1 MLESLVR
8 EGAGGRWVLVTAS
21 LHKISAGDGY
31 EYLTKQ
37 VAAFDDTN
45 LGRQKLAEYYAEKG
59 ESPGRW
65 LGKGLEGLGEF
76 GDCFAVAVGSVVR
89 EDQMRALFGSG
100 RHPEADAIEKQAL
113 EAGLKPE
120 KALKASQLG
129 RVFKDGTSGQFHDLL
144 RRAYTAWNEEHGRRR
159 GARIPDEVRAGIR
172 TVLAEKTFVK
182 RYGRKPLSR
191 QELDGHL
198 KQELR
203 GDGGRSCAG
212 FDVTFSPVKSVSALW
227 AIAGREVA
235 GVIEQAQDEAVQD
248 AVAWLEQQAA
258 YTRRG
263 VRGARQVETKGLLAA
278 QFVHRDSRAGDPDLH
293 THVAISNKVQ
303 DAADGAWLAL
313 DGRVIY
319 QLMVAA
325 SERYNSSM
333 ERILTDKLGVGFR
346 VRESDS
352 GRRPIREID
361 GIPQELIEAWST
373 RRDAITARQEE
384 LVAAFE
390 QRHLRPPTPVE
401 TLALAQQATL
411 ETREAKH
418 EPRSLAEQR
427 ATWRSQAAE
436 ILGGE
441 SLVDDMAVGV
451 LNRRTRTRKVDTV
464 LVDRVAE
471 RVVGAL
477 EERRATWQIQHVTA
491 EVERQVRGLNVAP
504 GQHHDLVARV
514 IDAVVEQQS
523 IPVVTDPEAA
533 IEVPAELRRS
543 DGASMYERVHQ
554 LRYTSRR
561 ILEAEEFIRET
572 ARSQD
577 GATVGEEA
585 VTVALLESVANGVEL
600 NPQQTRLVRE
610 FATSGSRVQLALAPA
625 GTGKTTAMRVLAR
638 AWENGGGTVIAAAPT
653 HVAVDGLQTA
663 MDAPGGTIA
672 SLTAAL
678 THGTALPAWAENINA
693 GSLVVVDEAGMAGTF
708 ELAELI
714 SFATSRGASIRLI
727 GDHQQLAAVAAGG
740 VLRDIAAD
748 ETVATVT
755 LDEVMRFVDPDEA
768 AASLSLREGN
778 TDALGYYLD
787 HDRIHTVADDVASE
801 VITAA
806 WQADIDR
813 GWETVMITTTNED
826 ATRLNRLARQH
837 LITTGVVDGDQASV
851 ALRDGNHAS
860 TGDIIVTR
868 TNDRNLTVSATDYV
882 KNRQRWRVIHVNDD
896 GSLQVQGTEHGLA
909 TTLPARYVTES
920 CELGYAGTSHSAQG
934 ITVDSTHTLIT
945 GVESRQNLY
954 VAMSRG
960 RHENHTWVTTGAAE
974 ESGIFMETLEP
985 PTPVEVLEALF
996 SRDGQ
1001 AVSATTQTRLAEDP
1015 QFLLQHH
1022 ATIWQDSI
1030 ASGLAAVAGEETC
1043 ARIDEH
1049 IEERIPGAQDMR
1061 GYAELRTQMLALEL
1075 TSRDACS
1082 IFDVALASRPMG
1094 DARNPVAVMTWRLA
1108 KNHIDL
1114 RGGGPLPSL
1123 WHIPD
1128 PVAGLLP
1135 PEWQE
1140 YLQHR
1145 HDLVTETAT
1154 RMRDLVT
1161 EWLNQPET
1169 APAWSRPYLDAPDL
1183 VSDMALFRASVG
1195 VPDSDLTPLGP
1206 KAQFVNERQWQY
1218 QLRDRAAHHTGTHT
1232 NRWQLPQ
1239 AVINDPYWPVLH
1251 ARLNARAQ
1259 AGINVEN
1266 NLHEALQQ
1274 GPLPTEHPAAAL
1286 WYRLRNPDHVVQ
1298 QDPDWVKILA
1308 EHVPGDVVD
1317 QARVLPE
1324 WTQLV
1329 VAINAAIEEGH
1340 DPRVLVATAASLI
1353 PADIE
1358 AEGLAPLLTQ
1368 RIHDVLEP
1376 PEPNPVDAL
1385 HDPETGVDFQSLP
1398 AEHSGPAVDEGV
1410 DDPVP
1415 EPDNE
1420 AIDHLHNPETNLDFT
1435 TLPSTRPHQGH
1446 EETVPEAEPGGSDQP
1461 PVRTS
1466 HPTQVEEGTSRE
1478 RIIALHQV
1486 AADFYRSHYTGSGAA
1501 TYMTNRLGT
1510 DLTDQ
1515 EGVIVGY
1522 APPRNVL
1529 LRHLRQQGAT
1539 DQELLDAGLVKW
1551 GRGQQLIDVFRDRLI
1566 LGIHDRGGDLVGFVG
1581 RAAPGAGPQVPKYIN
1596 TPTTR
1601 VFHKGDVL
1609 FGLAEYQHLVD
1620 DGAELVRVEGP
1631 LDALAITLA
1640 TEGKAVGIA
1649 PLGTALTQS
1658 QANQIATHTR
1668 TVWEATDSD
1677 TAGMKAA
1684 VKDFERYTAAGITA
1698 REFPL
1703 IPPTDDPRP
1712 VKDPAELF
1720 QRPGGAA
1727 RLQAPLALGESAPT
1741 LAGRLITRLVDA
1753 RTDQLADHDA
1763 NATVAVA
1770 RQAATLIAALP
1781 HDQWPEHIHHATAC
1795 ITDAEH
1801 RSDQTEWIRELVTR
1815 ETHEAAARQ
1824 QRPAAVNNPHHTP
1837 TVRTHSTPGE
1847 AIQQA
1852 QHVLD
1857 RVKNRPGAAT
1867 RIQPELAATPEP
1879 SVPVK
1884 AAALK
1889 KTPTAASKTQPAAPA
1904 QASRQPSKQ
1913 VDALRDRHVE
1923 ATITASRIK
1932 RRLRDLTDRAVT
1944 APKRQRLTRRIAAA
1958 RKQQKALHTTALQPG
1973 QNIIDRIH
1981 AAQRLDAEIQELT
1994 TQLRTWNLPK
2004 AERTQVLAQQQAHAA
2019 AIARIDHQIQR
2030 ITQANKGGPTINTL
2044 REIATLTQRKQQLQK
2059 NKELRENKE
2068 KTRPEPARNRRQDRG
2083 RDL

>member
-1 MLESLVR
+1 M
-8 EGAGGRWVLVTAS
+8 TAS

-76 GDCFAVAVGSVVR
+76 GDEFAVAVGSVVR

-227 AIAGREVA
+227 AIADREVA

-436 ILGGE
+436 ILGSE

-451 LNRRTRTRKVDTV
+451 LNRRTRTRIVDTV

-491 EVERQVRGLNVAP
+491 EVERQVRGLNVAA
-504 GQHHDLVARV
+504 GQYHDLVVRV
-514 IDAVVEQQS
+514 IDAVVERQS

-561 ILEAEEFIRET
+561 ILDAEEFIRET

-678 THGTALPAWAENINA
+678 THGTALPAWADSINA

-748 ETVATVT
+748 DTVATVT
-755 LDEVMRFVDPDEA
+755 LDEIMRFVDPDEADASLSLREDPSPHSHLHHYRLDEA

-787 HDRIHTVADDVASE
+787 HDRIHTVADEVASE

-813 GWETVMITTTNED
+813 GWETVMITATNED
-826 ATRLNRLARQH
+826 AARLNRLARQH
-837 LITTGVVDGDQASV
+837 LITTGVVDGDGASV
-851 ALRDGNHAS
+851 VLRDGNHAS

-868 TNDRNLTVSATDYV
+868 TNDRRLQVSATDYV
-882 KNRQRWRVIHVNDD
+882 KNRQRWRVVHVNDD

-909 TTLPARYVTES
+909 ATLPARYVTES

-960 RHENHTWVTTGAAE
+960 RYENHTWVTTGAAE

-985 PTPVEVLEALF
+985 PTPVEVLEALL

-1015 QFLLQHH
+1015 QLLLQHH

-1061 GYAELRTQMLALEL
+1061 GYTELRTQMLALEL
-1075 TSRDACS
+1075 TGHNACS

-1108 KNHIDL
+1108 KDHIDL

-1140 YLQHR
+1140 YLHHR
-1145 HDLVTETAT
+1145 HDLVTDTAT

-1161 EWLNQPET
+1161 EWLNHPET

-1206 KAQFVNERQWQY
+1206 KAQFVNERQWQH
-1218 QLRDRAAHHTGTHT
+1218 QLRTRAAHHTGTHT

-1259 AGINVEN
+1259 AGINVDD

-1286 WYRLRNPDHVVQ
+1286 WYRLCDDLQNVQRPNWDGALREVLGNKLVDDAAALQSWSRLAAVVRRLEA
-1298 QDPDWVKILA
+1298 D
-1308 EHVPGDVVD
+1308 
-1317 QARVLPE
+1317 
-1324 WTQLV
+1324 
-1329 VAINAAIEEGH
+1329 GH
-1340 DPRVLVATAASLI
+1340 DPQPVVAAAATLLPRDVSSDALV
-1353 PADIE
+1353 
-1358 AEGLAPLLTQ
+1358 PLLTQ
-1368 RIHDVLEP
+1368 YINDVLHP
-1376 PEPNPVDAL
+1376 PAEEVIDVV
-1385 HDPETGVDFQSLP
+1385 HDPDADVDFELLLTTRPQPLSDEDLP
-1398 AEHSGPAVDEGV
+1398 GDTEQQERNQRDLDDDLPPVALV
-1410 DDPVP
+1410 DDVK
-1415 EPDNE
+1415 DS
-1420 AIDHLHNPETNLDFT
+1420 ADLPETVERQESL
-1435 TLPSTRPHQGH
+1435 
-1446 EETVPEAEPGGSDQP
+1446 E
-1461 PVRTS
+1461 
-1466 HPTQVEEGTSRE
+1466 VEEQRRSEAATPQLDEWYIPAGSVVADDSAQVVETSAGVGRD
-1478 RIIALHQV
+1478 RIVELNEQ
-1486 AADFYRSHYTGSGAA
+1486 AAEFYRSCYKDSGAA
-1501 TYMTNRLGT
+1501 AYLAGRLGT
-1510 DLTDQ
+1510 DLSDQ
-1515 EGVIVGY
+1515 GRVVVGY
-1522 APPRNVL
+1522 APVGNKLVV
-1529 LRHLRQQGAT
+1529 HLRDHGAS
-1539 DQELLDAGLVKW
+1539 DGELVEAGLAKW
-1551 GRGQQLIDVFRDRLI
+1551 GCRGELIDVFRDRLMF
-1566 LGIHDRGGDLVGFVG
+1566 GIHTSQGELAGFIG
-1581 RAAPGAGPQVPKYIN
+1581 RAAPGAGPRVPKYLN
-1596 TPTTR
+1596 TPGTK
-1601 VFHKGDVL
+1601 VFTKGEVL
-1609 FGLAEYQHLVD
+1609 FGLPEYQDLID
-1620 DGAELVRVEGP
+1620 AGAEIVRVEGP
-1631 LDALAITLA
+1631 MDALAITVA
-1640 TEGKAVGIA
+1640 TDGKAVGVA
-1649 PLGTALTQS
+1649 PLGTALTQA
-1658 QANQIATHTR
+1658 QVEEIAR
-1668 TVWEATDSD
+1668 NGRRVWEATDTD
-1677 TAGMKAA
+1677 VAGMKAA
-1684 VKDFERYTAAGITA
+1684 AKDFERYTAAGITA
-1698 REFPL
+1698 KQWVL
-1703 IPPTDDPRP
+1703 LPPDGETT
-1712 VKDPAELF
+1712 VKDPAEL
-1720 QRPGGAA
+1720 
-1727 RLQAPLALGESAPT
+1727 LQYPQGRDLLQKPLQWGDVAPT
-1741 LAGRLITRLVDA
+1741 LAGTLLRRLVEEHGPRLAQDGAAVRVGLVREAARLIS
-1753 RTDQLADHDA
+1753 QL
-1763 NATVAVA
+1763 
-1770 RQAATLIAALP
+1770 P
-1781 HDQWPEHIHHATAC
+1781 P
-1795 ITDAEH
+1795 
-1801 RSDQTEWIRELVTR
+1801 TEWETHIMLTAEAFSRANPQEDLTWNIELITAETYDAAEVTHPHWVEDPYQNAPVVRQVPTSRTQDRHEATR
-1815 ETHEAAARQ
+1815 E
-1824 QRPAAVNNPHHTP
+1824 
-1837 TVRTHSTPGE
+1837 
-1847 AIQQA
+1847 
-1852 QHVLD
+1852 
-1857 RVKNRPGAAT
+1857 
-1867 RIQPELAATPEP
+1867 
-1879 SVPVK
+1879 
-1884 AAALK
+1884 
-1889 KTPTAASKTQPAAPA
+1889 
-1904 QASRQPSKQ
+1904 
-1913 VDALRDRHVE
+1913 ALRKAREILNRMNQKEQLPGQEQRSPNHPRHHDD
-1923 ATITASRIK
+1923 ASVQRDDLH
-1932 RRLRDLTDRAVT
+1932 RRL
-1944 APKRQRLTRRIAAA
+1944 
-1958 RKQQKALHTTALQPG
+1958 
-1973 QNIIDRIH
+1973 
-1981 AAQRLDAEIQELT
+1981 
-1994 TQLRTWNLPK
+1994 
-2004 AERTQVLAQQQAHAA
+2004 
-2019 AIARIDHQIQR
+2019 
-2030 ITQANKGGPTINTL
+2030 
-2044 REIATLTQRKQQLQK
+2044 
-2059 NKELRENKE
+2059 
-2068 KTRPEPARNRRQDRG
+2068 
-2083 RDL
+2083 

>member
-1 MLESLVR
+1 M
-8 EGAGGRWVLVTAS
+8 TAS

-76 GDCFAVAVGSVVR
+76 GDEFAVAVGAVVR

-100 RHPEADAIEKQAL
+100 RHPEADAIEKHAL
-113 EAGLKPE
+113 ESGLKPE

-436 ILGGE
+436 ILGSE
-441 SLVDDMAVGV
+441 SLVDDMAAGV
-451 LNRRTRTRKVDTV
+451 LNRRTRTRMVDAV
-464 LVDRVAE
+464 LVDRVAA

-491 EVERQVRGLNVAP
+491 ETERQVRGLNVAA
-504 GQHHDLVARV
+504 GQYHDLVARV

-678 THGTALPAWAENINA
+678 THGTALPTWAENINA

-748 ETVATVT
+748 DTVATVT

-787 HDRIHTVADDVASE
+787 HDRIHTVADEVASE

-813 GWETVMITTTNED
+813 GWETVMITATNED
-826 ATRLNRLARQH
+826 AVRLNRLARQH
-837 LITTGVVDGDQASV
+837 LITTGVVDDQASV
-851 ALRDGNHAS
+851 TLRDGNHAS

-868 TNDRNLTVSATDYV
+868 TNDRRLQVSATDYV

-985 PTPVEVLEALF
+985 PTPVEVLEALL

-1015 QFLLQHH
+1015 QLLLQHH

-1061 GYAELRTQMLALEL
+1061 GYTELRTQMLALEL

-1082 IFDVALASRPMG
+1082 IFDVALASRPIG

-1114 RGGGPLPSL
+1114 RDGGPLPSL

-1128 PVAGLLP
+1128 PVAKLLP

-1140 YLQHR
+1140 YLHHR

-1259 AGINVEN
+1259 AGINVDD

-1286 WYRLRNPDHVVQ
+1286 WYRIRDNHHNVQEPSWVGALREVLDHKLVDDAAALQSWSHLAVVVRSLEVDGY
-1298 QDPDWVKILA
+1298 DP
-1308 EHVPGDVVD
+1308 
-1317 QARVLPE
+1317 R
-1324 WTQLV
+1324 LV
-1329 VAINAAIEEGH
+1329 VAAAATLLPRDVSSDALVQLLIQYVNDVLHPPAEEVIDDVH
-1340 DPRVLVATAASLI
+1340 DPDVDVDFESLSVTKHQHHGDEDL
-1353 PADIE
+1353 PAD
-1358 AEGLAPLLTQ
+1358 AEPQ
-1368 RIHDVLEP
+1368 ERNHHDVDDGLLP
-1376 PEPNPVDAL
+1376 GAVVDYDVKDSA
-1385 HDPETGVDFQSLP
+1385 
-1398 AEHSGPAVDEGV
+1398 A
-1410 DDPVP
+1410 
-1415 EPDNE
+1415 
-1420 AIDHLHNPETNLDFT
+1420 
-1435 TLPSTRPHQGH
+1435 R
-1446 EETVPEAEPGGSDQP
+1446 PEASERPRSLE
-1461 PVRTS
+1461 
-1466 HPTQVEEGTSRE
+1466 VEEQRLSETATPQFDEWYISAGAVGEDDSAQAVEVSGGIGRD
-1478 RIIALHQV
+1478 RIVELNEQ
-1486 AADFYRSHYTGSGAA
+1486 AAEFYRNYYEDSGAA
-1501 TYMTNRLGT
+1501 AYLAGRLGT
-1510 DLTDQ
+1510 DLSNQ
-1515 EGVIVGY
+1515 GRVVVGY
-1522 APPRNVL
+1522 APAGNQLVA
-1529 LRHLRQQGAT
+1529 HLRDRGAS
-1539 DQELLDAGLVKW
+1539 DGELVEAGLAKW
-1551 GRGQQLIDVFRDRLI
+1551 GRRGELIDVFRDRLMF
-1566 LGIHDRGGDLVGFVG
+1566 GIHTSQGELAGFIG
-1581 RAAPGAGPQVPKYIN
+1581 RAAPGADPRVPKYLN
-1596 TPTTR
+1596 TPGTE
-1601 VFHKGDVL
+1601 VFTKGEVL
-1609 FGLAEYQHLVD
+1609 FGLPEYQDLID
-1620 DGAELVRVEGP
+1620 AGAEIVRVEGP
-1631 LDALAITLA
+1631 MDALAITVA
-1640 TEGKAVGIA
+1640 TEGKAVGVA
-1649 PLGTALTQS
+1649 PLGTALTQA
-1658 QANQIATHTR
+1658 QAEEIARHGR
-1668 TVWEATDSD
+1668 RVWEATDTD
-1677 TAGMKAA
+1677 AAGMKAA
-1684 VKDFERYTAAGITA
+1684 AKDFERYTAVGITA
-1698 REFPL
+1698 KQWVL
-1703 IPPTDDPRP
+1703 LPPDGETTM
-1712 VKDPAELF
+1712 KDPAEL
-1720 QRPGGAA
+1720 
-1727 RLQAPLALGESAPT
+1727 LQHPQGRDLLQKPLQWGDVAPT
-1741 LAGRLITRLVDA
+1741 LAGTLLRRLVEEHGPRLSQDGAAVRVGLAREAARIISQLPPPEWETHIMLTAEAFSRANSQEDLTWNIELITAETYDA
-1753 RTDQLADHDA
+1753 AEVTHPRWVEDPYQDAPVTQQAPMSRTQKQDD
-1763 NATVAVA
+1763 T
-1770 RQAATLIAALP
+1770 
-1781 HDQWPEHIHHATAC
+1781 
-1795 ITDAEH
+1795 
-1801 RSDQTEWIRELVTR
+1801 TR
-1815 ETHEAAARQ
+1815 EALSKAREALERMRQ
-1824 QRPAAVNNPHHTP
+1824 KER
-1837 TVRTHSTPGE
+1837 
-1847 AIQQA
+1847 
-1852 QHVLD
+1852 L
-1857 RVKNRPGAAT
+1857 
-1867 RIQPELAATPEP
+1867 
-1879 SVPVK
+1879 
-1884 AAALK
+1884 
-1889 KTPTAASKTQPAAPA
+1889 PA
-1904 QASRQPSKQ
+1904 QEQRSPNHPGHHNDDVSVQ
-1913 VDALRDRHVE
+1913 RDDLH
-1923 ATITASRIK
+1923 
-1932 RRLRDLTDRAVT
+1932 RRL
-1944 APKRQRLTRRIAAA
+1944 
-1958 RKQQKALHTTALQPG
+1958 
-1973 QNIIDRIH
+1973 
-1981 AAQRLDAEIQELT
+1981 
-1994 TQLRTWNLPK
+1994 
-2004 AERTQVLAQQQAHAA
+2004 
-2019 AIARIDHQIQR
+2019 
-2030 ITQANKGGPTINTL
+2030 
-2044 REIATLTQRKQQLQK
+2044 
-2059 NKELRENKE
+2059 
-2068 KTRPEPARNRRQDRG
+2068 
-2083 RDL
+2083 